1 MTFFNRRRFVSTLI
15 AAPLLTKASVGLGQ
29 ERGIVGR
36 QAPELEAEFWL
47 DAKGEKGDFSI
58 ADNRGKWIY
67 LKLWQSWCPGCHS
80 SGFPTLK
87 KITDAFMD
95 EPLLVTAGLQTT
107 FEGHDINTADKV
119 RKMQLRY
126 ELPIPMGHDPGRKN
140 PDGYP
145 NTMRSYRT
153 GGTPWQVVINPQGM
167 VVYDGFHVNPEKAI
181 EFFKK
186 KIEEMA

>member
-1 MTFFNRRRFVSTLI
+1 
-15 AAPLLTKASVGLGQ
+15 
-29 ERGIVGR
+29 
-36 QAPELEAEFWL
+36 
-47 DAKGEKGDFSI
+47 
-58 ADNRGKWIY
+58 
-67 LKLWQSWCPGCHS
+67 
-80 SGFPTLK
+80 
-87 KITDAFMD
+87 MD

-126 ELPIPMGHDPGRKN
+126 DLPIPRGHDPGRKN

-153 GGTPWQVVINPQGM
+153 GGTPWQVVINPQGT
-167 VVYDGFHVNPEKAI
+167 VVYDGFHVNAEKAI

-186 KIEEMA
+186 KIEETA